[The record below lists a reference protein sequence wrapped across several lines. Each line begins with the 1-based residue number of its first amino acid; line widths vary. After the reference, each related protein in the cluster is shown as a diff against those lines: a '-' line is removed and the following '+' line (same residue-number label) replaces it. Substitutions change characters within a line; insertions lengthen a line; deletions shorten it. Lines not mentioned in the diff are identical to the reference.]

1 MTTRYFPAAGAGGG
15 PTRLRKL
22 EPLRRLSAEIRR
34 DAPGYWAARHDESPG
49 CDYLREC
56 VERMEGWTAR
66 LRSVLDALTA
76 GGPAQE
82 APKTSETSE
91 TETKTKTA

>member
-1 MTTRYFPAAGAGGG
+1 MTERYFPREGAGGG
-15 PTRLRKL
+15 RERLRLL

-34 DAPGYWAARHDESPG
+34 DAPGYWAARHDMSPG

-66 LRSVLDALTA
+66 LRSVLDAMAAA
-76 GGPAQE
+76 GGDGGG
-82 APKTSETSE
+82 APKRRKEQE
-91 TETKTKTA
+91 EKKTA